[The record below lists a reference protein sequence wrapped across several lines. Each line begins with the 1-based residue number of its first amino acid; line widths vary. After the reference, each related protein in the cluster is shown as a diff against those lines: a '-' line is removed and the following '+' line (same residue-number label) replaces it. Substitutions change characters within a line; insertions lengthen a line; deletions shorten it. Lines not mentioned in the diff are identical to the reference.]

1 MGTTRELAFEQA
13 QAKWPG
19 VALEYGVWSAHLDTL
34 GWPGELP
41 ATAASLFL
49 CCACAQRDPEAC
61 RRLEQAYSDTLRAEA
76 ARENADEEFIDWVMQ
91 AVRQHLL
98 AAPSPKIATYDGRR
112 PLSDW
117 LRLVVRRRALE
128 QKLADRAMAGTPAVP
143 PADVRRIREAR

>member
-19 VALEYGVWSAHLDTL
+19 VALDFGTWCRHLDTL

-41 ATAASLFL
+41 ATFVSLFL

-61 RRLEQAYSDTLRAEA
+61 RWLDEMCSSTSRAEA
-76 ARENADEEFIDWVMQ
+76 ARENADEEFVDWVMQ

-98 AAPSPKIATYDGRR
+98 AAPTPKIASYDGRR
-112 PLSDW
+112 PFSDW

-128 QKLADRAMAGTPAVP
+128 QKLADRAMAGTPVVP